1 MVNQDQQ
8 ILAAR
13 QKRRLWV
20 FVLAGVAGMLL
31 LSYLVWLFLAKGYQ
45 LQVAP
50 QEAAKTAQYEVRSGA
65 GFMMGNQLYSF
76 GGNLI
81 LAVSAP
87 KFITQEIV
95 VNSAT
100 PGIIPIVMQPAPAQ
114 ITLTTSPE
122 FAETHWYF
130 NDQLL
135 ATGTELE
142 TTLPPGQ
149 HAITAVHPWYETAQW
164 QANVEAAEVI
174 SETLTLTPLLGSIKI
189 SSIPQGATVHLNEQI
204 IGTTP
209 LEITRPGGQYQ
220 VRVALEGYQTT
231 EDQIAIE
238 LGNRHPQRGYQLLPE
253 KGTLNFELKPEG
265 GVLLVNQKPAA
276 SGIAVDANKTHTV
289 RYEKPGFEA
298 SNQMLKVSP
307 GENKSIDIELKPE
320 FGEVML
326 QANLPADVRIDG
338 RSYGSTPLTLKL
350 QTVENTI
357 SFERAGFRTVHKTI
371 TPKAGST
378 LQVKAEMLSEFD
390 ARRREGK
397 PLFISTL
404 GIDMKA
410 FTPRAYVMG
419 SPENEAFRRRN
430 EHPVKVD
437 FNRSIL
443 VSKHEITEAQF
454 ATFSGSHDA
463 ESDLPVSN
471 VSWMDAVA
479 FCHWLSV
486 QEGLE
491 PFYLMENGQLKGI
504 NPDARGYRLPTEAE
518 WEWLAK
524 VAGRR
529 APTQFSWGSQERI
542 PKDYGN
548 YADASIQAN
557 NVFKF
562 EDYNDGFEGKAPVG
576 FFKADRNGLFDLD
589 GNVAEWVHDRFT
601 LQPPDTDRTHM
612 NYLGASRGQSHVVKG
627 GDYQTGR
634 YRELRVAMREEGTE
648 PAATL
653 GFRIARYQ

>member
-20 FVLAGVAGMLL
+20 FVLAGVAGTLL
-31 LSYLVWLFLAKGYQ
+31 LFYLVWLFLAKGYQ

-50 QEAAKTAQYEVRSGA
+50 QEAAQTAQFEVHSGA
-65 GFMMGNQLYSF
+65 GFMIGDTLYSF

-95 VNSAT
+95 VTSAT
-100 PGIIPIVMQPAPAQ
+100 PGIISVVLQPAPAQ
-114 ITLTTSPE
+114 IALTILPALS
-122 FAETHWYF
+122 ETHWYA

-135 ATGTELE
+135 ATGGELE
-142 TTLPPGQ
+142 TALPPGQ

-164 QANVEAAEVI
+164 QANVEAAQVI
-174 SETLTLTPLLGSIKI
+174 SETLNLTPLQGSIKL
-189 SSIPQGATVHLNEQI
+189 SSLPQGATVYLDEQI
-204 IGTTP
+204 VGTTP

-220 VRVALEGYQTT
+220 VRVELDGYQST

-253 KGTLNFELKPEG
+253 KGTLNFNLTPDG

-276 SGIAVDANKTHTV
+276 NKIAVDANKTHTV

-298 SNQMLKVSP
+298 SNQMLKVAP
-307 GENKSIDIELKPE
+307 GESKDIKIELKPE
-320 FGEVML
+320 FGRVTL
-326 QANLPADVRIDG
+326 QTNLPADVRVG
-338 RSYGSTPLTLKL
+338 GKSYGSTPITLKL
-350 QTVENTI
+350 QT
-357 SFERAGFRTVHKTI
+357 FEHTLEFVRPGFRTVRKTV

-378 LQVKAEMLSEFD
+378 LQVSAEMLSEFD
-390 ARRREGK
+390 ARRKEGK

-404 GIDMKA
+404 GIEMKA
-410 FTPRAYVMG
+410 FTPGAYVMG

-454 ATFSGSHDA
+454 AAFSGAHDT
-463 ESDLPVSN
+463 ESDLPVSS

-479 FCHWLSV
+479 FCHWLSI

-491 PFYLMENGQLKGI
+491 PFYLVEHGQLMGI

-524 VAGRR
+524 IAGRR

-548 YADASIQAN
+548 YADASIKAN

-562 EDYNDGFEGKAPVG
+562 EDYDDGFEGKAPVG
-576 FFKADRNGLFDLD
+576 SFKADRNGLFDLD

-612 NYLGASRGQSHVVKG
+612 NYLGATRGQSHVVKG

-648 PAATL
+648 PDATV